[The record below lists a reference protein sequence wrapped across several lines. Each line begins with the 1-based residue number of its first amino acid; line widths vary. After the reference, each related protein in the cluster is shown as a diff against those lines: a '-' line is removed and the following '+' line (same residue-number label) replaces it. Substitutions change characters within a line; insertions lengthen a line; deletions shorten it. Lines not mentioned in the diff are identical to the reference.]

1 MRFIGRFCHYI
12 ILYIPFLVIFL
23 FYFASEQR
31 IQPIDYENNKKLCL
45 AILSLLLLIGNASFA
60 AKEKK
65 YVLSSPDGTLKV
77 EISAG
82 NELAYQVMHGNDT
95 ILSHSNIGLVLE
107 NGTIVGKTPRITGE
121 RRRKIKDNI
130 ESPFYRFKE
139 FVATGN
145 ELDLKLK
152 GGFGIIFRAYNEGV
166 AYRFYTTQS
175 SDIIIKEEQAE
186 FNFKED
192 YTAYLP
198 YTTNDKKPMAMA
210 YQNVYDITPL
220 SKAQPK
226 LAFLPVTVDCGSV
239 KLTLLESDLEAYPG
253 MFVQSQQGKYG
264 LKGVFAPYPA
274 KTDFYPW
281 RKQEYV
287 TETTDFISRSR
298 GSRSYP
304 WRVLAITEKD
314 TDMPVNN
321 LVYALASPN
330 RIGDTSWIKTGK
342 VAWDWWND
350 WNLKGVPFKAG
361 INMDTYKYYIDF
373 ASRNGLEFIVLD
385 EGWYDPKSGD
395 MLTVIPELD
404 LTELIAYGKSKGV
417 EIVLWTVFNV
427 LDSQLE
433 AACKKY
439 ADMGIK
445 GFKVDFLDRD
455 DQTAVEMVYRIAEM
469 TARYKLTLD
478 LHGIYKPTGINRTYP
493 HIINFESVFGMEEVK
508 WTDIKNNMPLY
519 DVTFPYIRMMAGPVD
534 YTPGAMRNATKADW
548 RAMYYTPA
556 SMGTR
561 CHQLAAYIV
570 HDSPFTMLCDAPTNY
585 LNEQECVDFI
595 ASLPVEVDST
605 FIASG
610 ELGKYIVTVRKK
622 DVNWYIG
629 GMTNWDERDV
639 QLDFSFLPEGMS
651 YTAVLFKDGVN
662 ANKQAEDY
670 RKETI
675 RIDKDSRLTLHL
687 ASGGGFAMKLEL
699 CPVHGQVT
707 GIPEGKNIPSFYQK
721 YIETEGLYVTSS
733 GKVSD
738 EALLKAC
745 DIISLMLAKR
755 PDVKAHMV
763 KKGCHVMIIGKD
775 EETCDL
781 PEFAHICNCE
791 DSIKYWN
798 WRARGF
804 GGAPEDEFSSSC
816 GEENLLA
823 LPQDKYVG
831 ENILIHEFA
840 HLIHTVGIVG
850 VEPDFNERLEALRQ
864 NAIRKGLWEKTYAV
878 SNKEEYFAECVQSF
892 FNCNRYAE
900 PANGVHNW
908 VNRRTKLKTYDPDMY
923 RLLQEYFYEI
933 EIPIHNVV
941 HE

>member
-1 MRFIGRFCHYI
+1 MK
-12 ILYIPFLVIFL
+12 
-23 FYFASEQR
+23 
-31 IQPIDYENNKKLCL
+31 NNKKLYL

-210 YQNVYDITPL
+210 YQNVYDIIPL

-404 LTELIAYGKSKGV
+404 LPELIAYGKSKGV

-707 GIPEGKNIPSFYQK
+707 SIPEGKNIPSFYQK

>member
-1 MRFIGRFCHYI
+1 M
-12 ILYIPFLVIFL
+12 
-23 FYFASEQR
+23 
-31 IQPIDYENNKKLCL
+31 
-45 AILSLLLLIGNASFA
+45 
-60 AKEKK
+60 
-65 YVLSSPDGTLKV
+65 
-77 EISAG
+77 
-82 NELAYQVMHGNDT
+82 
-95 ILSHSNIGLVLE
+95 
-107 NGTIVGKTPRITGE
+107 
-121 RRRKIKDNI
+121 
-130 ESPFYRFKE
+130 
-139 FVATGN
+139 
-145 ELDLKLK
+145 KLK

-210 YQNVYDITPL
+210 YQNVYDVTPL

-404 LTELIAYGKSKGV
+404 LPELIAYGKSKGV

-639 QLDFSFLPEGMS
+639 QLDFSFLPEGVS

>member
-1 MRFIGRFCHYI
+1 MK
-12 ILYIPFLVIFL
+12 
-23 FYFASEQR
+23 
-31 IQPIDYENNKKLCL
+31 NNKKLYL

-145 ELDLKLK
+145 DLDLKLK

-210 YQNVYDITPL
+210 YQNVYDIIPL

-404 LTELIAYGKSKGV
+404 LPELIAYGKSKGV

>member
-1 MRFIGRFCHYI
+1 MK
-12 ILYIPFLVIFL
+12 
-23 FYFASEQR
+23 
-31 IQPIDYENNKKLCL
+31 NNKKLCL

-404 LTELIAYGKSKGV
+404 LPELIAYGKFKGV

-629 GMTNWDERDV
+629 GMTSWDERDV

>member
-1 MRFIGRFCHYI
+1 MK
-12 ILYIPFLVIFL
+12 
-23 FYFASEQR
+23 
-31 IQPIDYENNKKLCL
+31 NNKKLCL

-330 RIGDTSWIKTGK
+330 RIGDTSWINTGK

-707 GIPEGKNIPSFYQK
+707 SIPEGKNIPSFYQK

-763 KKGCHVMIIGKD
+763 KKGCHVMVIGKD

>member
-1 MRFIGRFCHYI
+1 MK
-12 ILYIPFLVIFL
+12 
-23 FYFASEQR
+23 
-31 IQPIDYENNKKLCL
+31 NNKKLCL

-95 ILSHSNIGLVLE
+95 ILSHSNIALVLE
-107 NGTIVGKTPRITGE
+107 DGTIVGKTPRITGE
-121 RRRKIKDNI
+121 RRKKIKDNI

-226 LAFLPVTVDCGSV
+226 LAFFPVTVDCGSV

-404 LTELIAYGKSKGV
+404 LPELIAYGKSKGV

-629 GMTNWDERDV
+629 GMTSWDERDV

-675 RIDKDSRLTLHL
+675 RINKDSRLTLHL

>member
-1 MRFIGRFCHYI
+1 MK
-12 ILYIPFLVIFL
+12 
-23 FYFASEQR
+23 
-31 IQPIDYENNKKLCL
+31 NNKKLCL

-121 RRRKIKDNI
+121 RRRKIKDNM

-210 YQNVYDITPL
+210 YQNVYDIIPL

-304 WRVLAITEKD
+304 WRVLPITEKD

-404 LTELIAYGKSKGV
+404 LPELIAYGKSKGV

-629 GMTNWDERDV
+629 GMTSWDERDV

>member
-1 MRFIGRFCHYI
+1 MK
-12 ILYIPFLVIFL
+12 
-23 FYFASEQR
+23 
-31 IQPIDYENNKKLCL
+31 NNKKLYL

-210 YQNVYDITPL
+210 YQNVYDIIPL

-763 KKGCHVMIIGKD
+763 KKGCHVMVIGKD

-864 NAIRKGLWEKTYAV
+864 NAIWKGLWEKTYAV

>member
-1 MRFIGRFCHYI
+1 M
-12 ILYIPFLVIFL
+12 
-23 FYFASEQR
+23 
-31 IQPIDYENNKKLCL
+31 
-45 AILSLLLLIGNASFA
+45 LLLIGNASFA

-121 RRRKIKDNI
+121 RRRKIKDNM

-139 FVATGN
+139 FVACCN

-210 YQNVYDITPL
+210 YQNVYDIIPL

-404 LTELIAYGKSKGV
+404 LPELIAYGKSKGV

-629 GMTNWDERDV
+629 GMTSWDERDV

>member
-1 MRFIGRFCHYI
+1 MK
-12 ILYIPFLVIFL
+12 
-23 FYFASEQR
+23 
-31 IQPIDYENNKKLCL
+31 NNKKLCF
-45 AILSLLLLIGNASFA
+45 AILSLLLLIGNASLA

-385 EGWYDPKSGD
+385 EGWYAPKSGD

-404 LTELIAYGKSKGV
+404 LPELIAYGKSKGV

>member
-1 MRFIGRFCHYI
+1 MK
-12 ILYIPFLVIFL
+12 
-23 FYFASEQR
+23 
-31 IQPIDYENNKKLCL
+31 NNKKLYL

-210 YQNVYDITPL
+210 YQNVYDIIPL

-707 GIPEGKNIPSFYQK
+707 SIPEGKNIPSFYQK

-763 KKGCHVMIIGKD
+763 KKGCHVMVIGKD

-791 DSIKYWN
+791 DGIKYWN

>member
-1 MRFIGRFCHYI
+1 MK
-12 ILYIPFLVIFL
+12 
-23 FYFASEQR
+23 
-31 IQPIDYENNKKLCL
+31 NNKKLCL
-45 AILSLLLLIGNASFA
+45 AILSLLLLIGNASLA

-404 LTELIAYGKSKGV
+404 LPELIAYGKSKGV

-629 GMTNWDERDV
+629 GMTSWDERDV

>member
-1 MRFIGRFCHYI
+1 MK
-12 ILYIPFLVIFL
+12 
-23 FYFASEQR
+23 
-31 IQPIDYENNKKLCL
+31 NNKKLCL

-198 YTTNDKKPMAMA
+198 YTTNDKQPMAMA
-210 YQNVYDITPL
+210 FQNVYDITPL

-404 LTELIAYGKSKGV
+404 LPELIVYGKSKGV

-595 ASLPVEVDST
+595 ASLPVAVDST

-639 QLDFSFLPEGMS
+639 QLDFSFLPEGVS

-675 RIDKDSRLTLHL
+675 CINKDSRLTLHL

>member
-1 MRFIGRFCHYI
+1 MK
-12 ILYIPFLVIFL
+12 
-23 FYFASEQR
+23 
-31 IQPIDYENNKKLCL
+31 NNKKLYL

-210 YQNVYDITPL
+210 YQNVYDIIPL

-548 RAMYYTPA
+548 RAIYYTPA

-585 LNEQECVDFI
+585 LNEQECVDFM

-707 GIPEGKNIPSFYQK
+707 SIPEGKNIPSFYQK

-763 KKGCHVMIIGKD
+763 KKGCHVMVIGKD

>member
-1 MRFIGRFCHYI
+1 
-12 ILYIPFLVIFL
+12 
-23 FYFASEQR
+23 
-31 IQPIDYENNKKLCL
+31 
-45 AILSLLLLIGNASFA
+45 
-60 AKEKK
+60 
-65 YVLSSPDGTLKV
+65 
-77 EISAG
+77 
-82 NELAYQVMHGNDT
+82 
-95 ILSHSNIGLVLE
+95 
-107 NGTIVGKTPRITGE
+107 
-121 RRRKIKDNI
+121 
-130 ESPFYRFKE
+130 
-139 FVATGN
+139 
-145 ELDLKLK
+145 
-152 GGFGIIFRAYNEGV
+152 
-166 AYRFYTTQS
+166 
-175 SDIIIKEEQAE
+175 
-186 FNFKED
+186 
-192 YTAYLP
+192 
-198 YTTNDKKPMAMA
+198 
-210 YQNVYDITPL
+210 
-220 SKAQPK
+220 
-226 LAFLPVTVDCGSV
+226 
-239 KLTLLESDLEAYPG
+239 
-253 MFVQSQQGKYG
+253 
-264 LKGVFAPYPA
+264 
-274 KTDFYPW
+274 
-281 RKQEYV
+281 
-287 TETTDFISRSR
+287 
-298 GSRSYP
+298 
-304 WRVLAITEKD
+304 
-314 TDMPVNN
+314 
-321 LVYALASPN
+321 
-330 RIGDTSWIKTGK
+330 
-342 VAWDWWND
+342 
-350 WNLKGVPFKAG
+350 
-361 INMDTYKYYIDF
+361 MDTYKYYIDF

-404 LTELIAYGKSKGV
+404 LPELIAYGKSKGV

-933 EIPIHNVV
+933 EIPVNNIV
-941 HE
+941 HK

>member
-1 MRFIGRFCHYI
+1 MK
-12 ILYIPFLVIFL
+12 
-23 FYFASEQR
+23 
-31 IQPIDYENNKKLCL
+31 NNKKLCL

-385 EGWYDPKSGD
+385 EGWYAPKSGD

-404 LTELIAYGKSKGV
+404 LPELIAYGKSKGV

-639 QLDFSFLPEGMS
+639 QLDFSFLPEGVS

>member
-1 MRFIGRFCHYI
+1 MK
-12 ILYIPFLVIFL
+12 
-23 FYFASEQR
+23 
-31 IQPIDYENNKKLCL
+31 NNKKLCF
-45 AILSLLLLIGNASFA
+45 AILSLLLLIGNASLA

-198 YTTNDKKPMAMA
+198 YTTNDKKPMVMA

>member
-1 MRFIGRFCHYI
+1 MK
-12 ILYIPFLVIFL
+12 
-23 FYFASEQR
+23 
-31 IQPIDYENNKKLCL
+31 NNKKLYL

-210 YQNVYDITPL
+210 YQNVYDIIPL

-629 GMTNWDERDV
+629 GMTSWDERDV

-707 GIPEGKNIPSFYQK
+707 SIPEGKNIPSFYQK

-763 KKGCHVMIIGKD
+763 KKGCHVMVIGKD

>member
-1 MRFIGRFCHYI
+1 MK
-12 ILYIPFLVIFL
+12 
-23 FYFASEQR
+23 
-31 IQPIDYENNKKLCL
+31 NNKKLCL
-45 AILSLLLLIGNASFA
+45 AILSLLLLSGNASFA

-198 YTTNDKKPMAMA
+198 YTTNDKKPMVMA

-404 LTELIAYGKSKGV
+404 LPELIAYGKSKGV

-585 LNEQECVDFI
+585 LNEQECVNFI

-639 QLDFSFLPEGMS
+639 QLDFSFLPEGVS

>member
-1 MRFIGRFCHYI
+1 MK
-12 ILYIPFLVIFL
+12 
-23 FYFASEQR
+23 
-31 IQPIDYENNKKLCL
+31 NNKKLCL
-45 AILSLLLLIGNASFA
+45 AILSLLLLSGNASFA

-107 NGTIVGKTPRITGE
+107 DGTIVGKTPRITGE
-121 RRRKIKDNI
+121 RRKKIKDNI

-198 YTTNDKKPMAMA
+198 YTTNDKKTMAMA
-210 YQNVYDITPL
+210 YQNVYDIIPL

-385 EGWYDPKSGD
+385 EGWYAPKSGD

-404 LTELIAYGKSKGV
+404 LPELIAYGKSKGV

-639 QLDFSFLPEGMS
+639 QLDFSFLPEGVS

>member
-1 MRFIGRFCHYI
+1 MK
-12 ILYIPFLVIFL
+12 
-23 FYFASEQR
+23 
-31 IQPIDYENNKKLCL
+31 NNKKLYL

-210 YQNVYDITPL
+210 YQNVYDIIPL

-763 KKGCHVMIIGKD
+763 KKGCHVMAIGKD

>member
-1 MRFIGRFCHYI
+1 MK
-12 ILYIPFLVIFL
+12 
-23 FYFASEQR
+23 
-31 IQPIDYENNKKLCL
+31 NNKKLCL
-45 AILSLLLLIGNASFA
+45 AILSLLLLIGNASLA

-77 EISAG
+77 EISVG

-373 ASRNGLEFIVLD
+373 ASRNGLEFIVLG

-395 MLTVIPELD
+395 MLTDIPELD

>member
-1 MRFIGRFCHYI
+1 MKNSRKFS
-12 ILYIPFLVIFL
+12 LT
-23 FYFASEQR
+23 
-31 IQPIDYENNKKLCL
+31 
-45 AILSLLLLIGNASFA
+45 ILSLLLLVGNASLA

-65 YVLSSPDGTLKV
+65 YALSSPDGRVKV
-77 EISAG
+77 EINAG
-82 NELAYQVMHGNDT
+82 EELSYQVMHENDI
-95 ILSHSNIGLVLE
+95 ILSHSNIDLVLAD
-107 NGTIVGKTPRITGE
+107 GTRLGKSPRITGE
-121 RRRKIKDNI
+121 KRKKIKDNV

-139 FVATGN
+139 FVAACN

-152 GGFGIIFRAYNEGV
+152 GGFGVTFRAYNEGV
-166 AYRFYTTQS
+166 AYRFYTTNRGETIVR
-175 SDIIIKEEQAE
+175 DEVAE
-186 FNFKED
+186 FNFNKD

-198 YTTNDKKPMAMA
+198 YTTNDKQPMAMA

-220 SKAQPK
+220 SKAQQK
-226 LAFLPVTVDCGSV
+226 LAFLPVTVDCGKV
-239 KLTLLESDLEAYPG
+239 KLTVLESDLEAYPG
-253 MFVQSQQGKYG
+253 MFVEAQQGAFG

-287 TETTDFISRSR
+287 TETADFIARTTGGR
-298 GSRSYP
+298 VYP
-304 WRVLAITEKD
+304 WRVLAVTERD
-314 TDMPVNN
+314 ADMPVNN

-373 ASRNGLEFIVLD
+373 ASRNGIEFIVLD
-385 EGWYDPKSGD
+385 EGWYAPKSGD
-395 MLTVIPELD
+395 MLTVVPELD
-404 LTELIAYGKSKGV
+404 LPELVAYGKQRGV
-417 EIVLWTVFNV
+417 DLVLWTVFNV

-439 ADMGIK
+439 AEMGIK

-469 TARYKLTLD
+469 TAKYQLTLD
-478 LHGIYKPTGINRTYP
+478 LHGIYKPTGLNRTYP
-493 HIINFESVFGMEEVK
+493 NVINFESVFGMEEVK
-508 WTDIKNNMPLY
+508 WTDSKNDMPLY

-561 CHQLAAYIV
+561 CHQLASYVV

-595 ASLPVEVDST
+595 TSLPVETDST

-622 DVNWYIG
+622 DINWYVG
-629 GMTNWDERDV
+629 GLTNWDERDV
-639 QLDFSFLPEGMS
+639 QLDFSFLPAGAH
-651 YTAVLFKDGVN
+651 YTATLFKDGIN

-670 RKETI
+670 AKETLTV
-675 RIDKDSRLTLHL
+675 DKDTRMTLHL
-687 ASGGGFAMKLEL
+687 ASGGGFAMKLEW
-699 CPVHGQVT
+699 CPARGQVT
-707 GIPEGKNIPSFYQK
+707 GIPEGKDIPAFYKK
-721 YIETEGLYVTSS
+721 YIEAEGLYVTSS
-733 GKVSD
+733 ERVSD

-763 KKGCHVMIIGKD
+763 KKGCHVMVIGKD

-840 HLIHTVGIVG
+840 HLIHTIGIVG
-850 VEPDFNERLEALRQ
+850 VEPGFNDRLEALRQ
-864 NAIRKGLWEKTYAV
+864 NAIRKGLWDKTYAV

-908 VNRRTKLKTYDPDMY
+908 VNRRAKLKAYDPDMY

-933 EIPIHNVV
+933 EIPIHNMV
-941 HE
+941 HK

>member
-1 MRFIGRFCHYI
+1 MK
-12 ILYIPFLVIFL
+12 
-23 FYFASEQR
+23 
-31 IQPIDYENNKKLCL
+31 NNKKLCL

-385 EGWYDPKSGD
+385 EGWYAPKSGD

-404 LTELIAYGKSKGV
+404 LPELIAYGKSKGV

-493 HIINFESVFGMEEVK
+493 HIINFESVFGMEVVK

-534 YTPGAMRNATKADW
+534 YTPGVMRNATKADW

-763 KKGCHVMIIGKD
+763 KKGCHVMVIGKD

>member
-1 MRFIGRFCHYI
+1 MK
-12 ILYIPFLVIFL
+12 
-23 FYFASEQR
+23 
-31 IQPIDYENNKKLCL
+31 NNKKLCL
-45 AILSLLLLIGNASFA
+45 AILSLLLLSGNASFA

-107 NGTIVGKTPRITGE
+107 DGTIVGKTPRITGE
-121 RRRKIKDNI
+121 RRKKIKDNI

-198 YTTNDKKPMAMA
+198 YTTNDKKTMAMA

-404 LTELIAYGKSKGV
+404 LPELIAYGKSKGV

-639 QLDFSFLPEGMS
+639 QLDFSFLPEGVS

-699 CPVHGQVT
+699 RPVHGQVT

-763 KKGCHVMIIGKD
+763 KKGCHVMVIGKD

>member
-1 MRFIGRFCHYI
+1 
-12 ILYIPFLVIFL
+12 
-23 FYFASEQR
+23 
-31 IQPIDYENNKKLCL
+31 
-45 AILSLLLLIGNASFA
+45 
-60 AKEKK
+60 
-65 YVLSSPDGTLKV
+65 
-77 EISAG
+77 
-82 NELAYQVMHGNDT
+82 
-95 ILSHSNIGLVLE
+95 
-107 NGTIVGKTPRITGE
+107 
-121 RRRKIKDNI
+121 
-130 ESPFYRFKE
+130 
-139 FVATGN
+139 
-145 ELDLKLK
+145 
-152 GGFGIIFRAYNEGV
+152 
-166 AYRFYTTQS
+166 
-175 SDIIIKEEQAE
+175 
-186 FNFKED
+186 
-192 YTAYLP
+192 
-198 YTTNDKKPMAMA
+198 
-210 YQNVYDITPL
+210 
-220 SKAQPK
+220 
-226 LAFLPVTVDCGSV
+226 
-239 KLTLLESDLEAYPG
+239 
-253 MFVQSQQGKYG
+253 
-264 LKGVFAPYPA
+264 
-274 KTDFYPW
+274 
-281 RKQEYV
+281 
-287 TETTDFISRSR
+287 
-298 GSRSYP
+298 
-304 WRVLAITEKD
+304 
-314 TDMPVNN
+314 
-321 LVYALASPN
+321 
-330 RIGDTSWIKTGK
+330 
-342 VAWDWWND
+342 
-350 WNLKGVPFKAG
+350 
-361 INMDTYKYYIDF
+361 MDTYKYYIDF

-404 LTELIAYGKSKGV
+404 LPELIVYGKSKGV

-639 QLDFSFLPEGMS
+639 QLDFSFLPEGVS

-675 RIDKDSRLTLHL
+675 CINKDSRLTLHL

>member
-1 MRFIGRFCHYI
+1 MK
-12 ILYIPFLVIFL
+12 
-23 FYFASEQR
+23 
-31 IQPIDYENNKKLCL
+31 NNKKLCL

-198 YTTNDKKPMAMA
+198 YTTNDKKPMVMA
-210 YQNVYDITPL
+210 YQNVYDIIPL

-385 EGWYDPKSGD
+385 EGWYAPKSGD

-404 LTELIAYGKSKGV
+404 LPELIAYGKSKGV

-639 QLDFSFLPEGMS
+639 QLDFSFLPEGVS

>member
-1 MRFIGRFCHYI
+1 MK
-12 ILYIPFLVIFL
+12 
-23 FYFASEQR
+23 
-31 IQPIDYENNKKLCL
+31 NNKKLCF

-763 KKGCHVMIIGKD
+763 KKGCHVMVIGKD

>member
-1 MRFIGRFCHYI
+1 MK
-12 ILYIPFLVIFL
+12 
-23 FYFASEQR
+23 
-31 IQPIDYENNKKLCL
+31 NNKKLCL
-45 AILSLLLLIGNASFA
+45 AILSLLLLIRNASFA

-95 ILSHSNIGLVLE
+95 ILSHSNIALVLE
-107 NGTIVGKTPRITGE
+107 DGTIVGKTPRITGE
-121 RRRKIKDNI
+121 RRKKIKDNI

-198 YTTNDKKPMAMA
+198 YTTNDKKPMVMA

-321 LVYALASPN
+321 LVYDLASPN

-404 LTELIAYGKSKGV
+404 LPELIAYGKSKGV

>member
-1 MRFIGRFCHYI
+1 MK
-12 ILYIPFLVIFL
+12 
-23 FYFASEQR
+23 
-31 IQPIDYENNKKLCL
+31 NNKKLCL

-253 MFVQSQQGKYG
+253 VFVQSQQGKYG

-629 GMTNWDERDV
+629 GMTSWDERDV

-840 HLIHTVGIVG
+840 HLIPTVGIVG

>member
-1 MRFIGRFCHYI
+1 MK
-12 ILYIPFLVIFL
+12 
-23 FYFASEQR
+23 
-31 IQPIDYENNKKLCL
+31 NNKKLCF
-45 AILSLLLLIGNASFA
+45 AILSLLLLIGNASLA

-77 EISAG
+77 EISVG

-121 RRRKIKDNI
+121 RRRKIKDNM

-629 GMTNWDERDV
+629 GMTSWDERDV